1 MEILIMESSGKF
13 SDEIANDLLGIGHKA
28 EFIINDQ
35 ELKQKIKNTIYDCIV
50 VDLTD
55 EENNGIQLI
64 DEVKRINKH
73 AGLIVIS
80 SDNSFQKKIDAL
92 YQGADDFLNKPYEVS
107 ELVARIFSL
116 LRRSKL
122 SSKNIIRYN
131 ELQIDLLAKSV
142 LVNEVLLGLTKK
154 EFELLVFFLEH
165 KNKVVTKDA
174 LLTYLS
180 GQLEDSKSNA
190 DIIYAHIKNLK
201 RKMNDAGCKIYLN
214 TIYGIGYKW
223 ED

>member
-1 MEILIMESSGKF
+1 MEY
-13 SDEIANDLLGIGHKA
+13 
-28 EFIINDQ
+28 IINSISQ
-35 ELKQKIKNTIYDCIV
+35 EGEIVTTNTTITLDTGTVIT
-50 VDLTD
+50 VDIAHFLP
-55 EENNGIQLI
+55 
-64 DEVKRINKH
+64 
-73 AGLIVIS
+73 
-80 SDNSFQKKIDAL
+80 NSFDDINQGIINRALSEQKKIDAL

>member
-1 MEILIMESSGKF
+1 
-13 SDEIANDLLGIGHKA
+13 
-28 EFIINDQ
+28 
-35 ELKQKIKNTIYDCIV
+35 
-50 VDLTD
+50 
-55 EENNGIQLI
+55 
-64 DEVKRINKH
+64 
-73 AGLIVIS
+73 
-80 SDNSFQKKIDAL
+80 
-92 YQGADDFLNKPYEVS
+92 DDFLNKPYEVS

-154 EFELLVFFLEH
+154 EFELLLFFLEH

>member
-1 MEILIMESSGKF
+1 
-13 SDEIANDLLGIGHKA
+13 LL
-28 EFIINDQ
+28 
-35 ELKQKIKNTIYDCIV
+35 
-50 VDLTD
+50 
-55 EENNGIQLI
+55 
-64 DEVKRINKH
+64 
-73 AGLIVIS
+73 
-80 SDNSFQKKIDAL
+80 
-92 YQGADDFLNKPYEVS
+92 
-107 ELVARIFSL
+107 
-116 LRRSKL
+116 
-122 SSKNIIRYN
+122 
-131 ELQIDLLAKSV
+131 
-142 LVNEVLLGLTKK
+142 
-154 EFELLVFFLEH
+154 FFLEH